1 MFGKLLLLF
10 TVVPLI
16 ELYFLI
22 LIGQAIGAGLT
33 VLLVVLTGAVG
44 ASLARMQGFSVW
56 VKINREMNL
65 GRFPG
70 NELIDAVLI
79 LASGVTLLTPGIVT
93 DILGFLLLIPITRAP
108 IREFIKRRFSH
119 MNLSTGGE
127 MHSQTIHTE
136 YKVDESHPDD

>member
-16 ELYFLI
+16 ELYLLI
-22 LIGQAIGAGLT
+22 LIGQAIGAGPT

-44 ASLARMQGFSVW
+44 ASLARAQGFSVW
-56 VKINREMNL
+56 ARINREMNL

-79 LASGVTLLTPGIVT
+79 LASGVTLLTPGVVT
-93 DILGFLLLIPITRAP
+93 DVLGFLLLFPLTRRP
-108 IREFIKRRFSH
+108 IREFLKRRFRH
-119 MNLSTGGE
+119 MNLKAATE

-136 YKVDESHPDD
+136 YKVESDPED

>member
-16 ELYFLI
+16 ELYLLI
-22 LIGQAIGAGLT
+22 LVGQAIGAGPT

-44 ASLARMQGFSVW
+44 ASLARMQGFAVW
-56 VKINREMNL
+56 GKIHREMNL

-79 LASGVTLLTPGIVT
+79 LASGVTLLTPGIIT
-93 DILGFLLLIPITRAP
+93 DVLGFLMLIPITRLP
-108 IREFIKRRFSH
+108 IREFLKRRFRH
-119 MNLSTGGE
+119 MNLSSQSG
-127 MHSQTIHTE
+127 MHAQTIRTE
-136 YKVDESHPDD
+136 YKVESHPDD